1 MPDFRSNCPLSS
13 ALDVIG
19 DKWTLLIVRD
29 MIVHHK
35 STFMGFERSDEKIAA
50 SILAKRLKWLQKEG
64 IITKQKM
71 PQNKKTNIYL
81 LTEKGLAFT
90 PVIMELVAWSEFS
103 LRESHSEMADYG
115 VATFILNK
123 SEQTE
128 VIQNSYRDF
137 ANTFDINL

>member
-29 MIVHHK
+29 MIVHRK
-35 STFMGFERSDEKIAA
+35 STFMEFERSDEKIAA
-50 SILAKRLKWLQKEG
+50 SILAKRLKWLQKKG

-90 PVIMELVAWSEFS
+90 PVIMELVAWSEFN
-103 LRESHSEMADYG
+103 LRESHSEMTDYG

-128 VIQNSYRDF
+128 VIKNSYRDF

>member
-19 DKWTLLIVRD
+19 DKWTLLIIRD

-35 STFMGFERSDEKIAA
+35 STFMEFERSDEKIAA

-64 IITKQKM
+64 ITTKQKM

-103 LRESHSEMADYG
+103 LRESHSEMTDYG

-123 SEQTE
+123 SKQTE
-128 VIQNSYRDF
+128 DIQNSYRDF

>member
-13 ALDVIG
+13 ALDIIG

-29 MIVHHK
+29 MIVYHK
-35 STFMGFERSDEKIAA
+35 STFMEFERSDERIAA

-71 PQNKKTNIYL
+71 PKNKKTNIYL

-90 PVIMELVAWSEFS
+90 PVIMELVVWSEFC
-103 LRESHSEMADYG
+103 LRESHTEMTDYG
-115 VATFILNK
+115 VTTFISNK
-123 SEQTE
+123 SEQTQA
-128 VIQNSYRDF
+128 IQNNYRDF
-137 ANTFDINL
+137 ANTFHSKL